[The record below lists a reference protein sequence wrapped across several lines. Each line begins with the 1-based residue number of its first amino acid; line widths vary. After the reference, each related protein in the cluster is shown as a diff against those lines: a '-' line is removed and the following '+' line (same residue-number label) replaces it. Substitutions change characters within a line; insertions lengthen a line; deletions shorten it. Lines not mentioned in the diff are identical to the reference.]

1 MGLKELLKLKSSI
14 LILLCSHALADGYLY
29 DELNQYFV
37 ICRLTDEKNVK
48 PFFGEDTVKCFYT
61 CQDKEVLV
69 INTHSDYHVKNKRSV
84 RGVIDVTGEKNKIFG
99 GKKYYG
105 KT

>member
-48 PFFGEDTVKCFYT
+48 PFFGEDTVKFFYT

-69 INTHSDYHVKNKRSV
+69 INTHSDYPCEKQTISP
-84 RGVIDVTGEKNKIFG
+84 RGDRRDWR
-99 GKKYYG
+99 KK
-105 KT
+105 